1 LDVARARQA
10 GLQAHQEGA
19 GAPAASYHR
28 RILLSLPAGDPRVNI
43 KPWAQACIALSLS
56 LACAGA
62 FAQRHVA
69 VFGSLGT
76 GAGVGVATP
85 LTDTLNL
92 RADFTVGSINRDFET
107 DTVDYDGDF
116 KLRNF
121 GVYGDWKPFQGY
133 FRTSLGLVYS
143 RTRARLVGEPRG
155 GTFTIG
161 NATVSAAGESITATA
176 RMPRLRPYV
185 GIGWGL
191 ADLSRPGFT
200 WGIDVGAI
208 IGRPSS
214 DLQVTPGLA
223 NAAGAANV
231 ELERQELRR
240 EVRKIRAEPV
250 LKASVGYVF

>member
-1 LDVARARQA
+1 MN
-10 GLQAHQEGA
+10 H
-19 GAPAASYHR
+19 
-28 RILLSLPAGDPRVNI
+28 

-62 FAQRHVA
+62 FAQRNVA

-76 GAGVGVATP
+76 GVGLGVATP
-85 LTDTLNL
+85 MTESLNL
-92 RADFTVGSINRDFET
+92 RADFTVGTLSRDFST

-143 RTRARLVGEPRG
+143 RTRAQLVGKPRG

-161 NATVSAAGESITATA
+161 NATVNANGESVTATA

-185 GIGWGL
+185 GVGWGL

-200 WGIDVGAI
+200 WGLDLGAI
-208 IGRPSS
+208 IGRPRS
-214 DLQVTPGLA
+214 DLRVTPGLA
-223 NAAGAANV
+223 NAAGEANV
-231 ELERQELRR
+231 EIERQELRD

-250 LKASVGYVF
+250 IKASIGYVF

>member
-1 LDVARARQA
+1 
-10 GLQAHQEGA
+10 
-19 GAPAASYHR
+19 
-28 RILLSLPAGDPRVNI
+28 VNH

-62 FAQRHVA
+62 WAQPKVA
-69 VFGSLGT
+69 IFGSLGT
-76 GAGVGVATP
+76 GVAVGAATP

-92 RADFTVGSINRDFET
+92 RTDITFGSISRDFST

-121 GVYGDWKPFQGY
+121 GMYGDWKPFRGV

-143 RTRARLVGEPRG
+143 RTRAQLVGEPRG

-161 NATVSAAGESITATA
+161 NATVAAAGESITATA

-191 ADLSRPGFT
+191 ADLSTSGFT
-200 WGIDVGAI
+200 WGLDLGVI
-208 IGRPSS
+208 IGRPRSE
-214 DLQVTPGLA
+214 LRVTPGLA
-223 NAAGAANV
+223 NAAGEANV
-231 ELERQELRR
+231 EQERQELRR
-240 EVRKIRAEPV
+240 EVRKIRVEPV

>member
-1 LDVARARQA
+1 
-10 GLQAHQEGA
+10 
-19 GAPAASYHR
+19 
-28 RILLSLPAGDPRVNI
+28 VNH

-62 FAQRHVA
+62 WAQPKVA
-69 VFGSLGT
+69 IFGSLGT
-76 GAGVGVATP
+76 GVAVGAATP

-92 RADFTVGSINRDFET
+92 RTDITFGSISRDFST

-121 GVYGDWKPFQGY
+121 GMYGDWKPFRGV

-143 RTRARLVGEPRG
+143 RTRAQLVGEPRG

-161 NATVSAAGESITATA
+161 NATVAANGESITATA

-191 ADLSRPGFT
+191 ADLSTSGFT
-200 WGIDVGAI
+200 WGLDLGVI
-208 IGRPSS
+208 IGRPRSE
-214 DLQVTPGLA
+214 LRVTPGLA
-223 NAAGAANV
+223 NAAGEANV
-231 ELERQELRR
+231 EQERQELRR
-240 EVRKIRAEPV
+240 EVRKIRVEPV